1 MRCWSFQ
8 GVLLVFGVLS
18 LNFPAGFLCTGKLAS
33 HSKSDAE
40 AWNPDL
46 AGKNLGVLG
55 ALLIGM
61 FGIFV
66 VG

>member
-8 GVLLVFGVLS
+8 GVLRVFGVLS
-18 LNFPAGFLCTGKLAS
+18 LNLLCTGKLAS
-33 HSKSDAE
+33 HSKSHAE

-46 AGKNLGVLG
+46 AGKTLGLLG
-55 ALLIGM
+55 APFIGM